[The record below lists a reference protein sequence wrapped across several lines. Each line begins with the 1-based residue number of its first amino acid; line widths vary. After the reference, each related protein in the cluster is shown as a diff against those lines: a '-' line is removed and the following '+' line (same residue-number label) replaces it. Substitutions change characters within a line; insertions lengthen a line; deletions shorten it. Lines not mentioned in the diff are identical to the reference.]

1 MRIDF
6 HTHTTCSDGQYTPEE
21 LVQKAAAAGICALAI
36 TDHDAVSGIAR
47 GKQAA
52 KAFPQLQIFPGI
64 EISAKENPQLHILG
78 YGIDGENADLQA
90 YITRN
95 RTLRQGRRE
104 RMLSFLAEKGVP
116 VTIEE
121 VAAANN
127 GCTTGRPHF
136 AKTMLLKGYVS
147 SVSEAFD
154 RYLGTPEFLE
164 KVERPKPTAVESIHL
179 IQAAGGIAV
188 LAHPAKLNL
197 SQPDFLQ
204 LLSTLCEAG
213 LWGIEAYYST
223 HSPEEMADSLLRNWR
238 WQWFYKN
245 RKLLGCQDFENICN
259 LDNKIPDL
267 LQEEYRQS
275 IQILQNKIHIA
286 LQAEN

>member
-1 MRIDF
+1 MRIDL

-21 LVQKAAAAGICALAI
+21 LVQKAAAAGICSLAI

-104 RMLSFLAEKGVP
+104 RMLAFLAEKGAP

-147 SVSEAFD
+147 SAVS
-154 RYLGTPEFLE
+154 YT
-164 KVERPKPTAVESIHL
+164 HL
-179 IQAAGGIAV
+179 RARGIAV

-213 LWGIEAYYST
+213 LRGIEAYYST
-223 HSPEEMADSLLRNWR
+223 HSPEEMAWYADIAAQHGLFCTCGSDFHGEIIKPDIALGTGRNHSLCL
-238 WQWFYKN
+238 
-245 RKLLGCQDFENICN
+245 
-259 LDNKIPDL
+259 PDEL
-267 LQEEYRQS
+267 EC
-275 IQILQNKIHIA
+275 QILERFQAA
-286 LQAEN
+286 LSK

>member
-164 KVERPKPTAVESIHL
+164 KVERPKPTAVHAL
-179 IQAAGGIAV
+179 RGWLVG
-188 LAHPAKLNL
+188 HR
-197 SQPDFLQ
+197 
-204 LLSTLCEAG
+204 
-213 LWGIEAYYST
+213 
-223 HSPEEMADSLLRNWR
+223 SLLQHAFSGRNGVVCR
-238 WQWFYKN
+238 
-245 RKLLGCQDFENICN
+245 GCRSAWLVLHLRF
-259 LDNKIPDL
+259 
-267 LQEEYRQS
+267 
-275 IQILQNKIHIA
+275 
-286 LQAEN
+286 

>member
-95 RTLRQGRRE
+95 RTLHFWRKKVFP
-104 RMLSFLAEKGVP
+104 LPSKKWLLP
-116 VTIEE
+116 TT
-121 VAAANN
+121 AAPQA
-127 GCTTGRPHF
+127 
-136 AKTMLLKGYVS
+136 
-147 SVSEAFD
+147 D
-154 RYLGTPEFLE
+154 R
-164 KVERPKPTAVESIHL
+164 
-179 IQAAGGIAV
+179 
-188 LAHPAKLNL
+188 
-197 SQPDFLQ
+197 
-204 LLSTLCEAG
+204 
-213 LWGIEAYYST
+213 
-223 HSPEEMADSLLRNWR
+223 
-238 WQWFYKN
+238 
-245 RKLLGCQDFENICN
+245 
-259 LDNKIPDL
+259 
-267 LQEEYRQS
+267 
-275 IQILQNKIHIA
+275 ILQKPCF
-286 LQAEN
+286 

>member
-104 RMLSFLAEKGVP
+104 RMLAFLAEKGVP
-116 VTIEE
+116 LTIEE

-147 SVSEAFD
+147 SVSEAFE
-154 RYLGTPEFLE
+154 RYLGTPEFLQ

-204 LLSTLCEAG
+204 LLSTLCKAG
-213 LWGIEAYYST
+213 LRGIEAYYST
-223 HSPEEMADSLLRNWR
+223 HSPEEMAWYAEVAAQHGLFCTCGSDFHGEIIKPDIALGTGRNNSLCL
-238 WQWFYKN
+238 
-245 RKLLGCQDFENICN
+245 
-259 LDNKIPDL
+259 PDEL
-267 LQEEYRQS
+267 EC
-275 IQILQNKIHIA
+275 QILERFQAA
-286 LQAEN
+286 LFK

>member
-1 MRIDF
+1 M
-6 HTHTTCSDGQYTPEE
+6 
-21 LVQKAAAAGICALAI
+21 
-36 TDHDAVSGIAR
+36 
-47 GKQAA
+47 
-52 KAFPQLQIFPGI
+52 
-64 EISAKENPQLHILG
+64 G

-104 RMLSFLAEKGVP
+104 RMLAFLAEKGVP

-223 HSPEEMADSLLRNWR
+223 HSPEEMAWYAAVAAQHGLFCTCGSDFHGEIIKPDIALGTGRN
-238 WQWFYKN
+238 N
-245 RKLLGCQDFENICN
+245 RLCL
-259 LDNKIPDL
+259 PDEL
-267 LQEEYRQS
+267 EC
-275 IQILQNKIHIA
+275 QILERFQAA
-286 LQAEN
+286 LSK

>member
-95 RTLRQGRRE
+95 RMLRQGRRE
-104 RMLSFLAEKGVP
+104 RMLAFLEEKGVP
-116 VTIEE
+116 LTIEE

-154 RYLGTPEFLE
+154 RYLGTPVFLE

-197 SQPDFLQ
+197 SQPEFLQ
-204 LLSTLCEAG
+204 LLSTLCKAG
-213 LWGIEAYYST
+213 LWGIEA
-223 HSPEEMADSLLRNWR
+223 
-238 WQWFYKN
+238 
-245 RKLLGCQDFENICN
+245 
-259 LDNKIPDL
+259 
-267 LQEEYRQS
+267 
-275 IQILQNKIHIA
+275 
-286 LQAEN
+286 

>member
-1 MRIDF
+1 M
-6 HTHTTCSDGQYTPEE
+6 
-21 LVQKAAAAGICALAI
+21 
-36 TDHDAVSGIAR
+36 
-47 GKQAA
+47 
-52 KAFPQLQIFPGI
+52 
-64 EISAKENPQLHILG
+64 
-78 YGIDGENADLQA
+78 
-90 YITRN
+90 
-95 RTLRQGRRE
+95 LRQGRRE
-104 RMLSFLAEKGVP
+104 RMLAFLAEKGVP
-116 VTIEE
+116 LTIEE

-197 SQPDFLQ
+197 SQPEFLQ
-204 LLSTLCEAG
+204 LLSTLCKAG

-223 HSPEEMADSLLRNWR
+223 HSPEEMAWYADVAAQHGLFCTCGSDFHGEIIKPDIALGTGRN
-238 WQWFYKN
+238 N
-245 RKLLGCQDFENICN
+245 RLCL
-259 LDNKIPDL
+259 PDEL
-267 LQEEYRQS
+267 ER
-275 IQILQNKIHIA
+275 QILQRFQAA
-286 LQAEN
+286 LSK